1 MFKVTEKYAE
11 KVERLKEKRARVEA
25 KWAAE
30 AQAKFE
36 AWEAKQ
42 QPNKKPPRL
51 TLESQAVIEIEA
63 EALAHMR
70 DL

>member
-1 MFKVTEKYAE
+1 MYQVTEKYAQR
-11 KVERLKEKRARVEA
+11 VERLKAKRAAKEA
-25 KWAAE
+25 RQAAE
-30 AQAKFE
+30 AAAKFQ